1 MNMKPLDSIIRNSK
15 MNVAIEHGDAIG
27 MSVFTKLF
35 SSNVQSKISGRLDV
49 LFSSN
54 KNVHAF
60 KMSGTFDKA
69 VLEWADRSNYLD
81 LSEITVYSPVGLKV
95 SYMEYIAALEKALSY
110 LVKLDD
116 ELLIPTSKTLG
127 SCINNPSVMM
137 AKSGISFKGDLVGVD
152 VEIAT
157 KPIADCFNGKEKSDT
172 IRYKQAFRRNADIND
187 AGLRLQQLQENIAR
201 FEPATIEKRAR
212 SIFDMA
218 QALSADFEA
227 SDNFS
232 EMGMTDQS
240 VKRVTTELSD
250 VLYNCAKWVEFYA
263 IFQQQVIILDKAF
276 LDTNDKLR
284 KLAK

>member
-15 MNVAIEHGDAIG
+15 MNVAIEHGDVIG
-27 MSVFTKLF
+27 MNMFTKLF
-35 SSNVQSKISGRLDV
+35 NGDIYSKISGRLDV

-54 KNVHAF
+54 KNVHSF
-60 KMSGTFDKA
+60 KMSGTFDRP

-95 SYMEYIAALEKALSY
+95 SYMEYITALEKALSY

-116 ELLIPTSKTLG
+116 ELLIPTSKMIG
-127 SCINNPSVMM
+127 FCINNPTIMM
-137 AKSGISFKGDLVGVD
+137 AKSGIKTKGELVGVD
-152 VEIAT
+152 VDIAT

-172 IRYKQAFRRNADIND
+172 IRYKQAFRRNSDIND
-187 AGLRLQQLQENIAR
+187 AGLRLQQLQENLAR
-201 FEPATIEKRAR
+201 FEPASIEKRAR

-218 QALSADFEA
+218 KALSAEFEA

-240 VKRVTTELSD
+240 AKRVSKELSD
-250 VLYNCAKWVEFYA
+250 ALYNCARWVEFYA